1 MGGTCISRGLTNL
14 GGRKR
19 KVKCDEAKP
28 TCDRCANTGRTCDG
42 YAPPPPGHYSWAEL
56 LGKKAILPAI
66 TPRRNTQDGR
76 AFDFYH
82 HVVAPALS
90 RFPDDQFWTRMVSQA
105 SMQEPAVRHAVLSI
119 STVYELV
126 DDTPSEKM
134 LLNPKGRYAMVQYN
148 HALQHLAGV
157 QDESVVLFS
166 CILFICLEILRDNK
180 MGALTHVAHGVRVFN
195 NCLQRKSAWAADYLR
210 PVFNR
215 LTSCPFFFGATEK
228 ALPILYGV
236 ERQRVLG
243 PQENYEVARY
253 RLDLLTASSIRFVR
267 KYEAAGPDRPKDTP
281 DYTGFEEEQAAL
293 VSGLD
298 DWVANFDILE
308 ATAPRPSGTPTP
320 L

>member
-1 MGGTCISRGLTNL
+1 
-14 GGRKR
+14 
-19 KVKCDEAKP
+19 
-28 TCDRCANTGRTCDG
+28 
-42 YAPPPPGHYSWAEL
+42 
-56 LGKKAILPAI
+56 
-66 TPRRNTQDGR
+66 
-76 AFDFYH
+76 
-82 HVVAPALS
+82 
-90 RFPDDQFWTRMVSQA
+90 MVSQA

-134 LLNPKGRYAMVQYN
+134 LMNPKGRYAMVQYN

-210 PVFNR
+210 PIFNR

-236 ERQRVLG
+236 EGLRVSG
-243 PQENYEVARY
+243 HQENYEVARY

-281 DYTGFEEEQAAL
+281 DYTDFEEQQAAL
-293 VSGLD
+293 VSALD
-298 DWVANFDILE
+298 DWVANYDILE